1 MLHIVETFCL
11 LKVTRIYNVE
21 QVIKFLLV
29 FHCNYYDML
38 YNTCIVPNINN
49 LWWKMGCEYFRAFL
63 TTETETGLPI
73 M

>member
-38 YNTCIVPNINN
+38 YCSQHKQPLGENGLRIFPCFFNN
-49 LWWKMGCEYFRAFL
+49 
-63 TTETETGLPI
+63 
-73 M
+73 